1 MKKNGS
7 VFGINLYY
15 KKNMDKI
22 IIKKEKEQAYRMKP
36 QILPLQELER
46 MSEEERLSALQQYRA
61 FYTIKELTREWGLS
75 NPIQYYMWL
84 KKHKLYDKVVRR
96 ADKFDPSKE
105 WKRLKEAERRERP
118 SGVPADQFRYG
129 LDTETTGFELSQVF
143 RKLADFLYNENG
155 RFRCRIELR
164 ALPQAQFA
172 EDAMGEEEAG
182 A

>member
-1 MKKNGS
+1 MLFRS
-7 VFGINLYY
+7 
-15 KKNMDKI
+15 
-22 IIKKEKEQAYRMKP
+22 
-36 QILPLQELER
+36 
-46 MSEEERLSALQQYRA
+46 
-61 FYTIKELTREWGLS
+61 
-75 NPIQYYMWL
+75 YYMWL

-105 WKRLKEAERRERP
+105 WRRLKEAERRERP

-164 ALPQAQFA
+164 ALPQAQFT
-172 EDAMGEEEAG
+172 EDAEREEEAG